1 MHRANQDNYYRD
13 EKNRSRFEDTTERPI
28 SSVRRLT
35 PNECRK
41 LQGFPSDWKYVVSDT
56 QLYRQFGNAVS
67 VNVSYAVAQSI
78 NRFLKDGG
86 YDFNK

>member
-13 EKNRSRFEDTTERPI
+13 EKNRSRFEDTSERPI

-67 VNVSYAVAQSI
+67 VNVS
-78 NRFLKDGG
+78 
-86 YDFNK
+86 